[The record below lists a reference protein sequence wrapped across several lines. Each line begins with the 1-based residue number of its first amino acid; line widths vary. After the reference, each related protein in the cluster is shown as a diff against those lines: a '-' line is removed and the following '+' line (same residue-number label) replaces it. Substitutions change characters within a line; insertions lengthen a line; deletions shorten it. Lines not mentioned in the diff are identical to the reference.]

1 MLETHFEDLLTEHYK
16 WADGL
21 AALDNPEKKPEK
33 IQ

>member
-1 MLETHFEDLLTEHYK
+1 MITEHLK

-21 AALDNPEKKPEK
+21 AALDNPEKQPEK